1 MSAEEKRTYILNMK
15 DGTKQ
20 KITVPSKWKLSFGPL
35 VPGSK
40 GGDYNRHD
48 NLVLRLWEGNKDN
61 QRAVFVGVESW
72 RDTQELA
79 IEVEQVEK
87 RQQQV
92 MVDVPGEGQK
102 ACIVE
107 AELRKWVNP
116 DVAVSPRSEF
126 TQLPKTVLE

>member
-1 MSAEEKRTYILNMK
+1 MDEKRTYILNMK
-15 DGTKQ
+15 DGAKQ

-40 GGDYNRHD
+40 GGDYNGRD

-61 QRAVFVGVESW
+61 QRAVFVGIESW
-72 RDTQELA
+72 RDTQELS
-79 IEVEQVEK
+79 IEIEQVEK

-92 MVDVPGEGQK
+92 MVEVPGEGQK
-102 ACIVE
+102 ACVVE

-116 DVAVSPRSEF
+116 DATVLPRTEF
-126 TQLPKTVLE
+126 TQLPKVVLE